1 VWINEDHQN
10 MQKMEPKPSK
20 TLIPSDSIHPTR
32 QSSSGW
38 GDSTKT
44 FSGVALLSSGVKRIT
59 LLSLLGGTAN
69 TQIAGI
75 YQGSNMFNPQ
85 IIPIWHNTSMAY
97 LDIIGIDPSP
107 FQCLVT

>member
-1 VWINEDHQN
+1 